1 METTYILFGLIFL
14 LGVVVGT
21 LVTKYIYNHRKVD
34 GSITFFDAEG
44 TEMPVLEMNSED
56 FKRKKIII
64 LRKQS
69 VRE

>member
-1 METTYILFGLIFL
+1 METTYILFGLMFV
-14 LGVVVGT
+14 LGVVVGV
-21 LVTKYIYNHRKVD
+21 LATKYIFNHRKVD

>member
-1 METTYILFGLIFL
+1 METTYILFGLVFL
-14 LGVVVGT
+14 LGVVVGV
-21 LVTKYIYNHRKVD
+21 LVTRYTFNHRKVD
-34 GSITFFDAEG
+34 GSITFFDNDG

-56 FKRKKIII
+56 FKRKKVII

>member
-1 METTYILFGLIFL
+1 METTYILFGLMFL
-14 LGVVVGT
+14 LGVVVGV

-56 FKRKKIII
+56 FKRKKIIV

>member
-1 METTYILFGLIFL
+1 METTYILFGLMFL
-14 LGVVVGT
+14 LGVVVGV
-21 LVTKYIYNHRKVD
+21 LVAKYIYNHRKVD

-56 FKRKKIII
+56 FKRKKIIV

>member
-1 METTYILFGLIFL
+1 METTYILFGLMFL
-14 LGVVVGT
+14 LGVAVGVI
-21 LVTKYIYNHRKVD
+21 VTKYIYNHRKVD
-34 GSITFFDAEG
+34 GSIIFFDAEG

-56 FKRKKIII
+56 FKRKKIIV

>member
-1 METTYILFGLIFL
+1 METTYILFGLVFI
-14 LGVVVGT
+14 LGVVMGV

-34 GSITFFDAEG
+34 GSIIFFDSEG